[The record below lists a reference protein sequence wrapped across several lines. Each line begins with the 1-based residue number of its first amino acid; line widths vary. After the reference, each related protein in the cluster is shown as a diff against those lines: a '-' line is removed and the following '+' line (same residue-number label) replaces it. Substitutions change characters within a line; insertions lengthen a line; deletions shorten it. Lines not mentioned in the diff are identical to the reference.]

1 MLGRKSKKKPA
12 EEQEQPSQ
20 PPSPDAALRDP
31 LGLHH
36 QWYLDLRMRDE
47 IARAEIT
54 KADCSIVAW
63 QLGVLPGEAIDE
75 DQARRAGQIIAKALR
90 SYDIVARTDERR
102 FFAIIF
108 DANFESAS
116 SVAHRVCLELQ
127 FATSQMGRW
136 KAGVASFNRDG
147 LNGEELI
154 AKALSRIDKVSRS
167 AAA

>member
-1 MLGRKSKKKPA
+1 MLGRKSKKPA
-12 EEQEQPSQ
+12 EEQQQASQ
-20 PPSPDAALRDP
+20 PVSPEAALRDP
-31 LGLHH
+31 LGLHY
-36 QWYLDLRMRDE
+36 QWYLDVRLREE
-47 IARAEIT
+47 ITRAEIT

-63 QLGVLPGEAIDE
+63 QLGLIPGEMIDE
-75 DQARRAGQIIAKALR
+75 DQARRAGEIIAKALR
-90 SYDIVARTDERR
+90 SYDILARTDERR

-136 KAGVASFNRDG
+136 KAGVASFGRDG

-154 AKALSRIDKVSRS
+154 EKALSRIEKGSRS